1 MMRRLIVPA
10 IVLCLLA
17 GCQQVAVEAPG
28 PLEGSWRISE
38 IRIVSK
44 RGEYID
50 SEPQPGLFIFHE
62 EHYSMVW
69 MPFGEP
75 LADFAEIWKP
85 SDEEKLTS
93 WNSIVVNAGTYTYTE
108 STVTTVPL
116 VAKTPEFAGGYAV
129 YDYRVVADTLWME
142 MTDCMSSGDVQDPG
156 IGAYTM
162 PLRLTRVE

>member
-1 MMRRLIVPA
+1 MTRRLIVA
-10 IVLCLLA
+10 TGVLCVLA
-17 GCQQVAVEAPG
+17 GCGQQAAEAPG
-28 PLEGSWRISE
+28 PLEGSWKVAE

-44 RGEYID
+44 RGEYTD
-50 SEPQPGLFIFHE
+50 PEPQPSLFIFGE

-85 SDEEKLTS
+85 TDEEKLTS
-93 WNSIVVNAGTYTYTE
+93 WSSIVVNSGTYTYTD
-108 STVTTVPL
+108 STVTTFPL
-116 VAKTPEFAGGYAV
+116 VAKTPEFVGGYAV

-142 MTDCMSSGDVQDPG
+142 MTECMSSGDVQDPG

-162 PLRLTRVE
+162 PLKLTRVE